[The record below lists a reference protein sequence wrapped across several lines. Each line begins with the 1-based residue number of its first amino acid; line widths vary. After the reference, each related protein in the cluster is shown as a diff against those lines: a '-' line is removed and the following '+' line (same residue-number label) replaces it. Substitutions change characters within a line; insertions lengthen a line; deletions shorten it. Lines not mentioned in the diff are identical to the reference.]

1 MKTNLLK
8 PLVVVF
14 AGLLLTACVKD
25 TDFDQANDI
34 TLTPVVE
41 LDLIYFN
48 IDAGEFFDESTG
60 TPILTVSDTTEI
72 RFLDDPEI
80 QESLRRADFY
90 FRFTNS
96 IPRNFNVDF
105 QFLSEQNDT
114 TYITG
119 TNVIAGTLDIP
130 VVTEFEQIVEG
141 DEILQLTMADRVVVS
156 VTIPDADPSLEGTL
170 NLKSK
175 TTYYLE
181 IRDRE

>member
-1 MKTNLLK
+1 MKTNLIK
-8 PLVVVF
+8 PLVVF
-14 AGLLLTACVKD
+14 LAGLLLTACVKD
-25 TDFDQANDI
+25 TDFDQADEI

-48 IDAGEFFDESTG
+48 IDAGEFYDVNSD
-60 TPILTVSDTTEI
+60 TPILTLSDTTEI
-72 RFLDDPEI
+72 RFLDDTEI

-96 IPRNFNVDF
+96 IPRNFEVDF

-119 TNVIAGTLDIP
+119 TNVIEGTIENP

-141 DEILQLTMADRVVVS
+141 DDILQLTMADKVVVS
-156 VTIPDADPSLEGTL
+156 VTIPDSNASLDGTL

-181 IRDRE
+181 VRDRE